1 MFVKVVLA
9 IFAIPVILFI
19 SFISFMIYLDL
30 GETKEVYYPTYD
42 NIGPGGERTWIPS
55 FIPRSAGEIR
65 ERHNVSTNAQLFTAS
80 IERYDDL
87 SLERYDDLSLEGK
100 CEKIAEKEV
109 ELPPLGFLVW
119 VGRPFSKFFHVN
131 WWPESLTRGY
141 SKKEG
146 MAQYE
151 FYKCE
156 RQVRPPFRRQ
166 SFLAVRQID
175 GRLQVFYWSFGR

>member
-9 IFAIPVILFI
+9 IFAIPVI

-65 ERHNVSTNAQLFTAS
+65 VRSNVDTNAQLLTAFV
-80 IERYDDL
+80 ERYDDL
-87 SLERYDDLSLEGK
+87 LLERHDDLSLEGQ
-100 CEKIAEKEV
+100 CEKIAEKDV
-109 ELPPLGFLVW
+109 ELPFLGFLVW
-119 VGRPFSKFFHVN
+119 ERWPLSKFFHVK
-131 WWPESLTRGY
+131 WWPESLTSDY

-156 RQVRPPFRRQ
+156 RQVLPPFRRQ

-175 GRLQVFYWSFGR
+175 GRFQVLYWSFGR

>member
-55 FIPRSAGEIR
+55 IIPRSAGEIR

-80 IERYDDL
+80 I
-87 SLERYDDLSLEGK
+87 ERYDDLSLEGK

-119 VGRPFSKFFHVN
+119 VGRPFSKFF
-131 WWPESLTRGY
+131 L
-141 SKKEG
+141 
-146 MAQYE
+146 
-151 FYKCE
+151 
-156 RQVRPPFRRQ
+156 
-166 SFLAVRQID
+166 
-175 GRLQVFYWSFGR
+175 